1 MAEKFPPLEDETFES
16 EVASGREETD
26 FLKREAELLG
36 DEFKTE
42 EDSEFLKNDEEE
54 DFGDFTEVPAD
65 SEDTGVHHSESTTG
79 ENDLYDQAQDSQA
92 KNTVSRQTESQAIAE
107 WKESRDREV
116 KERDV
121 VQEEAKT
128 KLQEEAVKH
137 MDDFYENYNR
147 KKEQQIKSTREEAEK
162 FLKEK
167 QEFSSQGNSTWDRV
181 LQLINVDDAD
191 LVNGR
196 DRSKFKEILLKVKGN
211 PSAPGA

>member
-16 EVASGREETD
+16 EVTSGREETD

-42 EDSEFLKNDEEE
+42 EDSEFLKNDEDE
-54 DFGDFTEVPAD
+54 FGDFEEVPA
-65 SEDTGVHHSESTTG
+65 SSKDTGTHRSETAG
-79 ENDLYDQAQDSQA
+79 EIGDENDLTEDSQA
-92 KNTVSRQTESQAIAE
+92 NTFSKQTESQAIAE

-116 KERDV
+116 RERDA
-121 VQEEAKT
+121 VQEEAKS

-147 KKEQQIKSTREEAEK
+147 KKEQQVKSTREEAEK

-167 QEFSSQGNSTWDRV
+167 QDFSSQGNSTWDRV

-196 DRSKFKEILLKVKGN
+196 DRSKFKEILLKVQGN
-211 PSAPGA
+211 PNAPGA